1 MKKSL
6 IITLGIMFLILI
18 VGLYLFTR
26 SNKGEEVVVKINRLQ
41 KEIVVAKDKLEKENK
56 KLEDMENSLK
66 GSYPFAVVVQDQMRK
81 ATEIVKQTDF
91 MFTNASGL
99 NPELIIKNFLNSV
112 EINNERREINKF
124 LLEWQKKMDVLHIQ
138 TIDITEGEKIKQ
150 DVETIKTFLEDL
162 AELIGNLTEANSG
175 LSQFQIDT
183 YSSQLPPIE
192 TINEVLASLQNA
204 IENSNNGSQ
213 NSSGTNSSTSV
224 EDIAEQQEVVGDLE
238 EEVSSLED
246 ELGGTGWVPPA
257 PPADVVPVVYPSL
270 ENLDVRTIDRSKY
283 QGIIIQPG
291 PPRLI
296 EGSNQ
301 Y

>member
-6 IITLGIMFLILI
+6 IIILGVMVLII
-18 VGLYLFTR
+18 ASGLYFFTR
-26 SNKGEEVVVKINRLQ
+26 SNKGEEIVVKINRLQ

-56 KLEDMENSLK
+56 KLEAMESSLRDF
-66 GSYPFAVVVQDQMRK
+66 YPFAVAVQDQMKK

-99 NPELIIKNFLNSV
+99 NPELIIKDFLNSV
-112 EINNERREINKF
+112 QINNERREINKF
-124 LLEWQKKMDVLHIQ
+124 LSEWQKKMDVLYIR
-138 TIDITEGEKIKQ
+138 TIDLAEGERIKQ
-150 DVETIKTFLEDL
+150 QVEIIKTFLEDL

-192 TINEVLASLQNA
+192 TINGVLDSLQNA
-204 IENSNNGSQ
+204 IDNSQ
-213 NSSGTNSSTSV
+213 NSSTSNPSV
-224 EDIAEQQEVVGDLE
+224 IPEDVILQQEVVEDVE
-238 EEVSSLED
+238 EEVSSLEN
-246 ELGGTGWVPPA
+246 ELGETGWIPPEPPPA
-257 PPADVVPVVYPSL
+257 EVVPATYPSL

>member
-6 IITLGIMFLILI
+6 IITLGILLLVII
-18 VGLYLFTR
+18 SGLYLFTR
-26 SNKGEEVVVKINRLQ
+26 SNKGEEIVVKINRLQ

-150 DVETIKTFLEDL
+150 EVETIKIFLEDL

-175 LSQFQIDT
+175 LSQLQIDT

-204 IENSNNGSQ
+204 IESSSNGSQ
-213 NSSGTNSSTSV
+213 NSSGANSSTSV
-224 EDIAEQQEVVGDLE
+224 EDIVEQQEVVEDIE
-238 EEVSSLED
+238 EEISSLED
-246 ELGGTGWVPPA
+246 ELGSTGWVPPT
-257 PPADVVPVVYPSL
+257 PPADVVPVIYPSL